1 MKNENSYFG
10 GLIQG
15 VSSLLV
21 GMKTTIKVFFRAKT
35 TEQYPENRAELK
47 MFDRFRGEL
56 IMPHNENNEHRCV
69 ACGLCQT
76 ACPNDTIEV
85 VSEMIETEEGKK
97 KKILTPP
104 KRPLKKQNQQMLNHP
119 HLPPTVIK
127 VMYWSSAAIMSG
139 CEMNRM

>member
-15 VSSLLV
+15 ISSLLV

-56 IMPHNENNEHRCV
+56 IEH
-69 ACGLCQT
+69 GLGNVFG
-76 ACPNDTIEV
+76 PV
-85 VSEMIETEEGKK
+85 VDVEDFFLFG
-97 KKILTPP
+97 
-104 KRPLKKQNQQMLNHP
+104 
-119 HLPPTVIK
+119 
-127 VMYWSSAAIMSG
+127 AG
-139 CEMNRM
+139 GGG